1 MKMTK
6 KKVFLAALAVCL
18 VAIISMSTLAWFSD
32 SDSVTNNFF
41 VTNSDQD
48 ADAIFSVD
56 VTENVADPGAN
67 PKPVNGYDFKDIL
80 PGDKLVKQPFVTN
93 KGSYDQFVRVT
104 VTISDYNAFNAVLGE
119 KYPVASLFG
128 GLNWGYDG
136 AQLVLDSH
144 TEDKAGDGKLVY
156 VFYVNEI
163 VSPGES
169 VRLFD
174 KVLIPYQLEQA
185 DVANTSLKDGF
196 SIDIFA
202 EAVQTENV
210 GTAFEDLPTANAA
223 NAKLAFEYVAF
234 FS

>member
-6 KKVFLAALAVCL
+6 KKVFVAALAVCL
-18 VAIISMSTLAWFSD
+18 VAILSLGTLAWFNASD
-32 SDSVTNNFF
+32 TATNNFF
-41 VTNSDQD
+41 VTNSDEG
-48 ADAIFSVD
+48 ANAIFSVD
-56 VTENVADPGAN
+56 VTENVADPGAD
-67 PKPVNGYDFKDIL
+67 PKPVDGYDFKNIL

-93 KGSYDQFVRVT
+93 KGSYDQFIRVT
-104 VTISDYNAFNAVLGE
+104 ITISDYNAFNAVLGE
-119 KYPVASLFG
+119 EYPIASLFG
-128 GLNWGYDG
+128 GLNWGYED

-169 VRLFD
+169 IRLFD

-185 DVANTSLKDGF
+185 DVADTSLKDGF

-210 GTAFEDLPTANAA
+210 GTALEDLPTANAA
-223 NAKLAFEYVAF
+223 NAKAAFEYVGF

>member
-6 KKVFLAALAVCL
+6 KKVFVAALAVSL
-18 VAIISMSTLAWFSD
+18 VAIISMGTLAWFNASD
-32 SDSVTNNFF
+32 IATNNFF
-41 VTNSDQD
+41 VTNSKDG

-56 VTENVADPGAN
+56 VTENVADPGED

-93 KGSYDQFVRVT
+93 KGSYDQFIRVT
-104 VTISDYNAFNAVLGE
+104 VTISDYKAFNAALGE
-119 KYPVASLFG
+119 EYPIASLFG
-128 GLNWGYDG
+128 GLNWGYQG

-144 TEDKAGDGKLVY
+144 TEDKANDELVF
-156 VFYVNEI
+156 VFYVDEI

-185 DVANTSLKDGF
+185 DVANSSLKDGF
-196 SIDIFA
+196 SIDIYA

-210 GTAFEDLPTANAA
+210 DTKLEDLPTANAA
-223 NAKLAFEYVAF
+223 NAKAAFEYVAF

>member
-1 MKMTK
+1 MKMNK
-6 KKVFLAALAVCL
+6 KKVFVAALAISL
-18 VAIISMSTLAWFSD
+18 VAIISMGTLAWFNASD
-32 SDSVTNNFF
+32 TATNNFF
-41 VTNSDQD
+41 VTNSEDG
-48 ADAIFSVD
+48 ADAVFSVD
-56 VTENVADPGAN
+56 VTENVADPGAD

-93 KGSYDQFVRVT
+93 KGSYDQFIRVT
-104 VTISDYNAFNAVLGE
+104 VTISDYSAFNAALGE
-119 KYPVASLFG
+119 EYLIAGLFD
-128 GLNWGYDG
+128 GLNWGYEG

-144 TEDKAGDGKLVY
+144 TEDKANDELVF

-169 VRLFD
+169 IRLFD

-185 DVANTSLKDGF
+185 DFAESSLKDGF

-223 NAKLAFEYVAF
+223 NAKAAFEYVES

>member
-6 KKVFLAALAVCL
+6 KKVFVAALAVSL
-18 VAIISMSTLAWFSD
+18 VAIISMGTLAWFNASD
-32 SDSVTNNFF
+32 TATNNFF
-41 VTNSDQD
+41 VTNSEDG
-48 ADAIFSVD
+48 ANAIFSVD
-56 VTENVADPGAN
+56 VTENVADPGED

-93 KGSYDQFVRVT
+93 KGSYDQFIRVT
-104 VTISDYNAFNAVLGE
+104 VTISDYKAFNAALGE
-119 KYPVASLFG
+119 EYPIASLFG
-128 GLNWGYDG
+128 GLNWGYQG

-144 TEDKAGDGKLVY
+144 TEDRANDELVF
-156 VFYVNEI
+156 VFYVDEI

-185 DVANTSLKDGF
+185 DVANSSLKDGF
-196 SIDIFA
+196 SIDIYA

-210 GTAFEDLPTANAA
+210 GTKLEDLPTANAA
-223 NAKLAFEYVAF
+223 NAKAAFEYVTF